1 MKRKSTAL
9 LLSLLLLLALCVPA
23 LAAIEYGVFYDETE
37 QLGSVELSYAAEQ
50 TLPRLTQELGV
61 DLRVDAFIPEKYIAD
76 GPGRIEA
83 YKRIA
88 AIQTAEDAADVLD
101 ELIDRYGDP
110 PPSVSDLVN
119 VSLVRVQASTVGV
132 TEVTQKKDTLTL
144 QLESL
149 ELPMIR
155 GLLVAFNGRVTA
167 GAGNRPYLSVTLQP
181 DEKPLELL
189 QSILKA
195 MAEIL
200 ASAEQK

>member
-1 MKRKSTAL
+1 M
-9 LLSLLLLLALCVPA
+9 
-23 LAAIEYGVFYDETE
+23 
-37 QLGSVELSYAAEQ
+37 
-50 TLPRLTQELGV
+50 
-61 DLRVDAFIPEKYIAD
+61 DLRVDAYIPEKYIAD

-88 AIQTAEDAADVLD
+88 AIQTPEDAADVLD

-119 VSLVRVQASTVGV
+119 VSLVRVQATAVGV
-132 TEVTQKKDTLTL
+132 YEVTQKKDTLVL
-144 QLESL
+144 
-149 ELPMIR
+149 MIR

-167 GAGNRPYLSVTLQP
+167 GAGSKPYLSVTLQK

-195 MAEIL
+195 MGEIL
-200 ASAEQK
+200 KDK

>member
-1 MKRKSTAL
+1 MRDLEIRGAGNL
-9 LLSLLLLLALCVPA
+9 LGPEQSGYMMSVGYDMYLQLLEEAVLEQRGEKAPQR
-23 LAAIEYGVFYDETE
+23 TE
-37 QLGSVELSYAAEQ
+37 CSADLTVSANLPESYIPSGEQ
-50 TLPRLTQELGV
+50 RM
-61 DLRVDAFIPEKYIAD
+61 DIYR
-76 GPGRIEA
+76 
-83 YKRIA
+83 RIA
-88 AIQTAEDAADVLD
+88 ALRTAEQSQELLD

-119 VSLVRVQASTVGV
+119 VSLVRVQATAVGV
-132 TEVTQKKDTLTL
+132 YEVTQKKDTLTL

-167 GAGNRPYLSVTLQP
+167 GAGNRPYLLVTLQP

-195 MAEIL
+195 MADIL
-200 ASAEQK
+200 AAPPEENTGKK